1 MTAGDVLLALVAF
14 AASMLTFFS
23 GFGLGTLLLA
33 FMLLYFPPE
42 IAIGITAIVHL
53 VNNIFKYLLTRNH
66 IDTRLMLTFGL
77 PAIVGALLG
86 AYMLQYL
93 NEIKP
98 IYQYEW
104 AGKLH
109 FITVIKIV
117 VGLVMTLFVVWE
129 WVPGLQKFQF
139 KSNLLRIGG
148 FFTGFFGG
156 LSGHQGALR
165 SAFLSKGDLD
175 KETFIDTGVA
185 IACLIDLS
193 RLQYY
198 ARHFHTLT
206 LKDHQLLIFLCIFA
220 AITGS
225 ILGNLWLKKVTEKF
239 VQNTV
244 AIMVLIMAA
253 LLISGIL

>member
-117 VGLVMTLFVVWE
+117 VGFVMTLFVVWE
-129 WVPGLQKFQF
+129 WVPGLQN
-139 KSNLLRIGG
+139 SNLRAICFVLAAFSRV
-148 FFTGFFGG
+148 FGG

-175 KETFIDTGVA
+175 KETFIATGVA

-206 LKDHQLLIFLCIFA
+206 LKTINYLFFYAFCCHYGI
-220 AITGS
+220 
-225 ILGNLWLKKVTEKF
+225 N
-239 VQNTV
+239 
-244 AIMVLIMAA
+244 
-253 LLISGIL
+253 SG

>member
-1 MTAGDVLLALVAF
+1 MTIGDLLLALVAF

-42 IAIGITAIVHL
+42 MAIGITAIVHL
-53 VNNIFKYLLTRNH
+53 VNNIFKYLLTRHH
-66 IDTRLMLTFGL
+66 IDSRLVLTFGL
-77 PAIVGALLG
+77 PAILGALLG

-93 NEIKP
+93 NELDP

-117 VGLVMTLFVVWE
+117 VGLVMALFVIWE
-129 WVPGLQKFQF
+129 WIPGFQKIQF
-139 KSNLLRIGG
+139 KGNLLRVGG

-165 SAFLSKGDLD
+165 SAFLSKGELD
-175 KETFIDTGVA
+175 KETFIATGVA

-193 RLQYY
+193 RIQYY

-206 LKDHQLLIFLCIFA
+206 LKNHQLLIFLCIFA

-225 ILGNLWLKKVTEKF
+225 VLGNLWLKKVTEKF

-244 AIMVLIMAA
+244 AIMVLIMAT
-253 LLISGIL
+253 LLITGIL

>member
-1 MTAGDVLLALVAF
+1 MTIGDLLLALVAF

-53 VNNIFKYLLTRNH
+53 INNIFKYLLTRSH
-66 IDTRLMLTFGL
+66 IDTRLVLTFGL
-77 PAIVGALLG
+77 PAILGALLG
-86 AYMLQYL
+86 AYLLQYL
-93 NEIKP
+93 NQLAP

-117 VGLVMTLFVVWE
+117 VGLVMALFVIWE
-129 WVPGLQKFQF
+129 WIPGFQKIQF
-139 KSNLLRIGG
+139 KGNLLRVGG

-175 KETFIDTGVA
+175 KETFIATGVA

-193 RLQYY
+193 RIQYY

-206 LKDHQLLIFLCIFA
+206 LKNHQLLIFLCIFA

-225 ILGNLWLKKVTEKF
+225 VLGNFWLKKVTEKF

-244 AIMVLIMAA
+244 AIMVLIMAT
-253 LLISGIL
+253 LLITGIL

>member
-1 MTAGDVLLALVAF
+1 MTAGDLVLAFVAF

-66 IDTRLMLTFGL
+66 IDTRLVLTFGL
-77 PAIVGALLG
+77 PAILGALLG
-86 AYMLQYL
+86 AFLLQYL
-93 NEIKP
+93 NQLDP
-98 IYQYEW
+98 LYQYEW

-109 FITVIKIV
+109 FVTVIKIV
-117 VGLVMTLFVVWE
+117 VGLVMVLFVIWE
-129 WVPGLQKFQF
+129 WIPGFQKIQF
-139 KSNLLRIGG
+139 DVNLLRVGG
-148 FFTGFFGG
+148 LITGFFGG

-175 KETFIDTGVA
+175 KETFIATGVA
-185 IACLIDLS
+185 IACIIDLS
-193 RLQYY
+193 RIQYY

-206 LKDHQLLIFLCIFA
+206 LKNHQLLIFLCIFA

-225 ILGNLWLKKVTEKF
+225 IMGNLWLKKVTEKF
-239 VQNTV
+239 VQTTV
-244 AIMVLIMAA
+244 AIMVLIMAT
-253 LLISGIL
+253 LLVTGIL